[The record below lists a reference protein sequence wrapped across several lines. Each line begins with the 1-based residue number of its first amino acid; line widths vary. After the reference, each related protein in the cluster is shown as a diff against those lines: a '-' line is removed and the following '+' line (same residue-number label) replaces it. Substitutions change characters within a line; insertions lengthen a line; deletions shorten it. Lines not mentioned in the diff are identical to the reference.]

1 MTFREAMLATALAR
15 GDKKTHKKLNGM
27 SEEDH
32 PVLWAALQRA
42 VARKYYKS
50 KQYQKTKVKITEGF
64 DWSTIL
70 DWLKANWVS
79 IVAKILM
86 ILITLL

>member
-1 MTFREAMLATALAR
+1 MTFREAMLVTALAQ
-15 GDKKTHKKLNGM
+15 GDKKTHKKLSGL

-42 VARKYYKS
+42 VARKYYRS
-50 KQYQKTKVKITEGF
+50 KKVQITEGF

-70 DWLKANWVS
+70 DWLRDNWVS